1 MSVSESEISKL
12 EEMIFGMS
20 DDSLR
25 ISFSKPRDKS
35 VIRARGRM
43 IESGAGTRCLQIETF
58 TSDNKVT
65 HRNIPEKDI
74 PFEVAHMATGEFSQ
88 TNLTSSS
95 ASLQIGISSKG
106 RLLTNRGKGVSNV
119 ASLPTHDKKKN
130 HIIDSE
136 KYADFLSELGVCDKD
151 GRVFDK
157 KRAKYRQLNR
167 FVELLDD
174 VYGRLPAEGEL
185 TVCDLCCGKS
195 YLTFAVY
202 IYLEKVKGRQ
212 VRMYGVDLKSDV
224 IDHCRGVAER
234 RGLSG
239 LHFVCGDIA
248 NFDSGRSVD
257 LVVSLHACDTATDI
271 VLAYAIEHR
280 AKLILSTPC
289 CHHEIFH
296 QLGQEPLAP
305 IMKHSIL
312 KQKFADLLTDSMRT
326 LMLEAN
332 GYRAEAIELIDPD
345 ETPKNVMIR
354 AVYTGREDR
363 HAGEEYDRMADE
375 FGVDPT
381 LRRLLEK
388 QTRSNKE

>member
-1 MSVSESEISKL
+1 MSVSENEISKL
-12 EEMIFGMS
+12 EERIAEMS
-20 DDSLR
+20 DDTLR
-25 ISFSKPRDKS
+25 VSFSKPRDRS
-35 VIRARGRM
+35 IVRARGRM
-43 IESGAGTRCLQIETF
+43 IESGAGTRYLQIETF

-65 HRNIPEKDI
+65 HKNIPERDI
-74 PFEVAHMATGEFSQ
+74 PFEVARMATGEFSQ
-88 TNLTSSS
+88 TNLISSS

-106 RLLTNRGKGVSNV
+106 RLLINKGKGQAPS
-119 ASLPTHDKKKN
+119 AALPSHDKKKN

-136 KYADFLSELGVCDKD
+136 KYAAFLSELGVCDKE

-174 VYGRLPAEGEL
+174 VYDKLPKEGEL

-202 IYLEKVKGRQ
+202 LYLEKVKGRQ
-212 VRMYGVDLKSDV
+212 VEMYGVDLKSDV
-224 IDHCRGVAER
+224 IDYCHGVAER
-234 RGLSG
+234 MGLSG
-239 LHFVCGDIA
+239 LHFVCGDIS
-248 NFDSGRSVD
+248 NFDCGRSVD
-257 LVVSLHACDTATDI
+257 LVVSLHACDIATDI

-280 AKLILSTPC
+280 ARLILSTPC
-289 CHHEIFH
+289 CHHEMFH
-296 QLGQEPLAP
+296 QLGTEPLAP

-326 LMLEAN
+326 LMLEAK

-354 AVYTGREDR
+354 AAYTGREDR
-363 HAGEEYDRMADE
+363 RAMEEYDRLADE

-381 LRRLLEK
+381 LRRLLA
-388 QTRSNKE
+388 KETKF

>member
-1 MSVSESEISKL
+1 MSVSENEISKL
-12 EEMIFGMS
+12 EEMIAEMS
-20 DDSLR
+20 DDTLR
-25 ISFSKPRDKS
+25 ISFGKPRDKS
-35 VIRARGRM
+35 IIRARGRM
-43 IESGAGTRCLQIETF
+43 IESGAGVRYLQIETF

-65 HRNIPEKDI
+65 HKNIPERDI
-74 PFEVAHMATGEFSQ
+74 PFEVTRMATGEFSQ
-88 TNLTSSS
+88 TNLISAS

-106 RLLTNRGKGVSNV
+106 RLLTNKGKGQAPST
-119 ASLPTHDKKKN
+119 AMSSHDKKKN

-136 KYADFLSELGVCDKD
+136 KYAAFLSELGVCDKE

-174 VYGRLPAEGEL
+174 VYDKLPRDGEL

-202 IYLEKVKGRQ
+202 LYLEKVKGRQ
-212 VRMYGVDLKSDV
+212 VEMYGVDLKSDV
-224 IDHCRGVAER
+224 IDYCRSVAER
-234 RGLSG
+234 MGLSG

-248 NFDSGRSVD
+248 NFDCGRSVD
-257 LVVSLHACDTATDI
+257 LVVSLHACDIATDI

-289 CHHEIFH
+289 CHHEMFH
-296 QLGQEPLAP
+296 QLGSEPLAP

-326 LMLEAN
+326 LMLEAK

-363 HAGEEYDRMADE
+363 RAMDEYDRLADE
-375 FGVDPT
+375 FGTDPT
-381 LRRLLEK
+381 LRRLLTK
-388 QTRSNKE
+388 

>member
-1 MSVSESEISKL
+1 MSVSENEISKL
-12 EEMIFGMS
+12 EEMIAEMS
-20 DDSLR
+20 DDTMR

-35 VIRARGRM
+35 IVRARGRM
-43 IESGAGTRCLQIETF
+43 IESGAGTRYLQIEKF

-65 HRNIPEKDI
+65 HKNIPERDI
-74 PFEVAHMATGEFSQ
+74 PFELAHMATGEFSQ
-88 TNLTSSS
+88 TNLISSS

-106 RLLTNRGKGVSNV
+106 RLLTNKGKGQAPS
-119 ASLPTHDKKKN
+119 AALPSHDKKKN

-136 KYADFLSELGVCDKD
+136 KYAAFLSELGVCDKE
-151 GRVFDK
+151 GRVFDR

-174 VYGRLPAEGEL
+174 VYDKLPREGEL

-202 IYLEKVKGRQ
+202 LYLEKVKGRQ
-212 VRMYGVDLKSDV
+212 VEMYGVDLKSDV
-224 IDHCRGVAER
+224 IDYCRGVAER
-234 RGLSG
+234 MGLSG

-248 NFDSGRSVD
+248 DFDSGRSVD
-257 LVVSLHACDTATDI
+257 LVVSLHACDIATDI

-280 AKLILSTPC
+280 ARLILSTPC

-296 QLGQEPLAP
+296 QLGSEPLAP

-326 LMLEAN
+326 LMLEAK

-354 AVYTGREDR
+354 AVYTGREDK
-363 HAGEEYDRMADE
+363 HAMEEYDRMAEE
-375 FGVDPT
+375 FGIDPT
-381 LRRLLEK
+381 LRRLLAK
-388 QTRSNKE
+388 

>member
-1 MSVSESEISKL
+1 MAISENEISKL
-12 EEMIFGMS
+12 EEMIADVS
-20 DDSLR
+20 DDTLR
-25 ISFSKPRDKS
+25 ISFSKPHDKS
-35 VIRARGRM
+35 IVRARGRM
-43 IESGAGTRCLQIETF
+43 IESGAGTRYLQIETF

-65 HRNIPEKDI
+65 HKNIPERDI
-74 PFEVAHMATGEFSQ
+74 PFEVARLATGEFSQ

-106 RLLTNRGKGVSNV
+106 RLLTNKGKGQAPSAVRPS
-119 ASLPTHDKKKN
+119 HDKKKN

-136 KYADFLSELGVCDKD
+136 KYAAFLSELGVCDKE

-174 VYGRLPAEGEL
+174 VYDKLPRDGEL

-202 IYLEKVKGRQ
+202 LYLEKVKGRQ

-224 IDHCRGVAER
+224 IDYCRGVAER
-234 RGLSG
+234 MGLSG

-248 NFDSGRSVD
+248 NFDCGRPVD
-257 LVVSLHACDTATDI
+257 LVVSLHACDIATDI
-271 VLAYAIEHR
+271 VLACAIEHR
-280 AKLILSTPC
+280 ARLILSTPC

-296 QLGQEPLAP
+296 QLRSEPLAP

-326 LMLEAN
+326 LMLEAK

-354 AVYTGREDR
+354 AVYTGREDG
-363 HAGEEYDRMADE
+363 HAMEEYDRMAAE
-375 FGVDPT
+375 FGIDPT
-381 LRRLLEK
+381 LRRLLTK
-388 QTRSNKE
+388 